1 MSIVQPDYIKFNY
14 LINKSLEEFDLLNE
28 FNDLIE
34 IYYLLKNSKRTYRVS
49 VTNYSEQFSRLFSV
63 KSMVKQLNFNRKCIT
78 L

>member
-34 IYYLLKNSKRTYRVS
+34 IYYLLKKSKRTYRLS

-63 KSMVKQLNFNRKCIT
+63 KSMVKQLNFNK
-78 L
+78 